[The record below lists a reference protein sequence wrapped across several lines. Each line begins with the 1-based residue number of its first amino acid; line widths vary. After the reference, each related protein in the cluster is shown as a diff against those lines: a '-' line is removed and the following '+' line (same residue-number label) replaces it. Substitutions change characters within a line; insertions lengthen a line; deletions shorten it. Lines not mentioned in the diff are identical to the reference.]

1 MPDTILV
8 ISENTDQAAGLAKR
22 YSSQGYRVF
31 NMLPAADLDVFNIEH
46 LELILL
52 VDCPWLYI
60 PVTKYLKQHSNGN
73 HGIQV
78 ICMSDRIRS
87 GQLASENFHSDDIL
101 PEPSSLPADFAFPER
116 RRNDRRQKERRKSLQ
131 CLEQTPASHAGV
143 AGTPLSADNSDTRQ
157 AGLIHL
163 QLITD
168 NMHLGN
174 QLQSYFSGSASSGS
188 IDCAISSFKQTF
200 DQSKDFFPDTIL
212 FDMGVSDDTAIE
224 QIGTIREKAAAAKI
238 ILLAGRKHPDI
249 VHEIIKFRI
258 SGFLPVDASYALYE
272 KAVAAVHKGEF
283 WLPHWLINRMLTIS
297 SNRQKFSG
305 HFLQNGLKLTDCE
318 QKAAELVVQGL
329 SNKQIAQRL
338 AVSPETVKKQL
349 KAVFEKSGVSSRNQ
363 LTALYISLLGDL
375 K

>member
-131 CLEQTPASHAGV
+131 CLEQTPASHAGM

-174 QLQSYFSGSASSGS
+174 QLQSYFSAPTFSS
-188 IDCAISSFKQTF
+188 IIQCAISSFKQTF
-200 DQSKDFFPDTIL
+200 DQSKDFFPDVIL

-272 KAVAAVHKGEF
+272 KAVAAVHNGEF

-297 SNRQKFSG
+297 SNRPKAY
-305 HFLQNGLKLTDCE
+305 GLR
-318 QKAAELVVQGL
+318 AESCGIG
-329 SNKQIAQRL
+329 SARAKQ
-338 AVSPETVKKQL
+338 
-349 KAVFEKSGVSSRNQ
+349 
-363 LTALYISLLGDL
+363 
-375 K
+375 